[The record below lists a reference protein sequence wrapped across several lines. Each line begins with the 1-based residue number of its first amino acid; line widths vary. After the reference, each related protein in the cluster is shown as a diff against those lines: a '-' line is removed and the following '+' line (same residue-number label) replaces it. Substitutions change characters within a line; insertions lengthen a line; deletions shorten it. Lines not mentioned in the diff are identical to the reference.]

1 MFDFSEQVVV
11 ITGAAGALGRAVTH
25 AFHQAGGCVVIVD
38 RKRETAEKLFGESI
52 PEGANALYVT
62 ADLTSEASITE
73 MVQRTVEHFGRVDI
87 LVNIAGGFAGDQPL
101 HETSLETWDFLM
113 NLNARSVFLTSRA
126 VIPHLLERQRG
137 RIISVAA
144 RAALSGAANSGPYT
158 ASKMAVIR
166 LTEAMAEELKDHNI
180 TANCILPGTID
191 TPRNR
196 ANRPDADFDRWVKPE
211 SMANVI
217 LFLASDLARD
227 VTGAAVPVYGRS

>member
-25 AFHQAGGCVVIVD
+25 AFYQAGGRVVIVD
-38 RKRETAEKLFGESI
+38 RKRETAEKLFGKDI
-52 PEGANALYVT
+52 PEGENALYVT
-62 ADLTSEASITE
+62 ADLTSEESVTE
-73 MVQRTVEHFGRVDI
+73 MVQRTVEHFGRIDV
-87 LVNIAGGFAGDQPL
+87 LVNIAGGFAGDKPL

-126 VIPHLLERQRG
+126 VIPHLLEHQRG

-166 LTEAMAEELKDHNI
+166 LTEAMAEELKDHHI

-191 TPRNR
+191 TERNR